1 MTNVFHRTLKSTPP
15 NAIGGQGVYLFD
27 NQGNKYL
34 DASGGAAY
42 IKFASIEG
50 EVLDESHKE
59 WDDVISIGTPINE
72 PTTREVSDDDLE
84 IKR

>member
-1 MTNVFHRTLKSTPP
+1 MNDEINEEQKTSEEQEVKSD
-15 NAIGGQGVYLFD
+15 ALADDVLD
-27 NQGNKYL
+27 